1 MWHFFLKRPWS
12 RTSIAAC
19 LLVCTKSKVI
29 WPKVTPT
36 PFDDTTTYT
45 MPTPP
50 HRILTHIRN
59 TARAALGS
67 TSLPYSNAALGI
79 SAVLLRHGLLT
90 NVSLGGPTHPAPA
103 DFPKLPVPA
112 RRLWI
117 GHKYRAG
124 QPVLRHIDLISKPS
138 VRRGANHEQLG
149 LLLQGKRVNNVPGV
163 GTGEILIVKVPK
175 DGSMGRKG
183 VDMYMEGWE
192 AYTAGLGGELIAR
205 AS

>member
-1 MWHFFLKRPWS
+1 
-12 RTSIAAC
+12 
-19 LLVCTKSKVI
+19 
-29 WPKVTPT
+29 
-36 PFDDTTTYT
+36 

-59 TARAALGS
+59 TSRAALAS
-67 TSLPYSNAALGI
+67 TSLPYNNAALGI
-79 SAVLLRHGLLT
+79 SSVLLRHGLLT

-103 DFPKLPVPA
+103 EFPKLPVPA

-117 GHKYRAG
+117 DH
-124 QPVLRHIDLISKPS
+124 KPS
-138 VRRGANHEQLG
+138 VRRGVDHEKLG

-175 DGSMGRKG
+175 DSSMGRKG